1 MSHHI
6 YKLAI
11 TSLLEQSHFHFS
23 HHNTKWATIY
33 PLHILSVSSF
43 IKFFV
48 IFYYINFFSYA
59 IKHAFGRVLVFL
71 PWTVSAWSDRR
82 WSSAS
87 TRSSGRSVAAT
98 SPWSSSPDT
107 GSPKQRWN
115 STHLVHCSLFSYISL
130 QFVKARSPCLWR
142 GLYPS
147 GGFEPG
153 TMHSAYLAQQW
164 L

>member
-6 YKLAI
+6 SKWAI
-11 TSLLEQSHFHFS
+11 TFPNEPKHLQMS
-23 HHNTKWATIY
+23 HHISKWATTGIY

-130 QFVKARSPCLWR
+130 QFVERDHPAYGVVYIRPGVSNPGPCILR
-142 GLYPS
+142 I
-147 GGFEPG
+147 
-153 TMHSAYLAQQW
+153 
-164 L
+164 